1 MNMKIKIMYKIFV
14 LLMVLLISLSNLPV
28 NALDNIKDTEPTIK
42 INKNNGEEN
51 DIISNNIYDLL
62 IISPKKFSKYIEPLI
77 CHKNEFGVKTILAD
91 VEDVYEQMYW
101 NGRDD
106 AEKIKLF
113 IKKSIE
119 EWGIKYVLLI
129 GGRKNQR
136 ASETWWIPVRYSHL
150 DRKYDDLIERKFLS
164 DLYFADI
171 YDQNGNF
178 SSWDDNNN
186 GIYGEWPEDKAAE
199 DRPDLFPDV
208 YVGRLPCR
216 NAFDVRIMVKKIIKY
231 ETGKCSDSWFKT
243 MVVVAGDTYP
253 EKTDYYDGEV
263 YTQMGLDMMPGF
275 TPVKLWTSDGSLKN
289 WVDVAKAINKGCG
302 FYLVFRAWKPSIMVY
317 TSSR

>member
-1 MNMKIKIMYKIFV
+1 MRVKKMYKMTV
-14 LLMVLLISLSNLPV
+14 LMLALLLFSSNLSV
-28 NALDNIKDTEPTIK
+28 NTLQSKSYLKQDIVTSKDYGDEDS
-42 INKNNGEEN
+42 GVSVS
-51 DIISNNIYDLL
+51 DGIYDLL
-62 IISPKKFSKYIEPLI
+62 IIAPQKFSKYIRPLVN
-77 CHKNEFGVKTILAD
+77 HKNKFGVKTILAEL
-91 VEDVYEQMYW
+91 EDVYKQMHW

-106 AEKIKLF
+106 AEKIKYF

-171 YDQNGNF
+171 YDENGNF
-178 SSWDDNNN
+178 SSWDTNNN
-186 GIYGEWPEDKAAE
+186 GIYGEWVEDEAAE
-199 DRPDLFPDV
+199 DIPDLFPDV

-216 NAFDVRIMVKKIIKY
+216 NAIEVRQMVKKIIKY
-231 ETGKCSDSWFKT
+231 ETGKCSDYWFKT

-253 EKTDYYDGEV
+253 EKTEYYDGEV
-263 YTQMGLDMMPGF
+263 YTQM
-275 TPVKLWTSDGSLKN
+275 
-289 WVDVAKAINKGCG
+289 
-302 FYLVFRAWKPSIMVY
+302 
-317 TSSR
+317 

>member
-14 LLMVLLISLSNLPV
+14 LLMILLISLSNLPV
-28 NALDNIKDTEPTIK
+28 NALHNIKDTKPTIK
-42 INKNNGEEN
+42 VNKNNGEEN

-62 IISPKKFSKYIEPLI
+62 IISPKKFSKYIQPLVR
-77 CHKNEFGVKTILAD
+77 HKNEFGVKTILAD

-119 EWGIKYVLLI
+119 EWGVKYVLLI

-150 DRKYDDLIERKFLS
+150 DRKYDDFIERKFLS

-178 SSWDDNNN
+178 SNWDDNNN
-186 GIYGEWPEDKAAE
+186 GVYGEWPEDKAAE

-216 NAFDVRIMVKKIIKY
+216 NTFEY
-231 ETGKCSDSWFKT
+231 SHYFPW
-243 MVVVAGDTYP
+243 
-253 EKTDYYDGEV
+253 
-263 YTQMGLDMMPGF
+263 
-275 TPVKLWTSDGSLKN
+275 
-289 WVDVAKAINKGCG
+289 
-302 FYLVFRAWKPSIMVY
+302 
-317 TSSR
+317 